1 MCAALIEVSEC
12 QVHVDRVSKP
22 KLYKLLCVCVEATC
36 SALAMKHV
44 RRSEKCIFI
53 IAGVIDW
60 VQNLVSALCRQ
71 EMDLREAQRFCF

>member
-1 MCAALIEVSEC
+1 MEVSEC

-22 KLYKLLCVCVEATC
+22 KLYKLLLRVFVEASSKPTC

-71 EMDLREAQRFCF
+71 EMDLREAFV

>member
-1 MCAALIEVSEC
+1 MVIRYVKYERGTCLKRKINICTMCSLNGGESEC

-22 KLYKLLCVCVEATC
+22 KLYTTAVCVEATC

-53 IAGVIDW
+53 IA
-60 VQNLVSALCRQ
+60 AR
-71 EMDLREAQRFCF
+71 A